1 MSWVEDLKRKT
12 VSAEEAVGAIK
23 SGDRVL
29 IQGGCGAPQNLM
41 NALVSR
47 AVELEGVQIVHLLI
61 VGETPYIRPELTKSF
76 RHVGFFL
83 GASTRKAVAR
93 GEADFIPIYLSEI
106 PDLFKT
112 GEIPLDVALINVS
125 PPDEHGFCSFGVDVS
140 ITKTAAQHARS
151 VVAEINEQM
160 PRTLGDCFIH
170 VSKLQRVVR
179 TNTPLPE
186 LPRGTMTEMH
196 KEIGRHV
203 ASLIEDGATLQ
214 MGIGAIPD
222 AILLYLQEK
231 KDLGVHT
238 EMFSDGVK
246 ELVESGVINNEKKT
260 IHAGKVVTSFMLG
273 SRKLFDFVDNNP
285 LIEMH
290 PTEYV
295 NDPFIVSQHENMV
308 AINSTLQV
316 DLSGQVC
323 SHSLGEMLYSG
334 FGGQVDFIRG
344 AARSKGGKPI
354 IALPATA
361 EEGSVSRIVPQL
373 SPGAAVT
380 TNAGD
385 VHYVVTEFGV
395 TYLHGKTLRERARA
409 MIEIAHPKF
418 RAELEEW
425 AEKTKRI

>member
-1 MSWVEDLKRKT
+1 MK
-12 VSAEEAVGAIK
+12 
-23 SGDRVL
+23 
-29 IQGGCGAPQNLM
+29 
-41 NALVSR
+41 ALVSR
-47 AVELEGVQIVHLLI
+47 AGELERVEVWHLLI
-61 VGETPYIRPELTKSF
+61 VGETPHIDPALTKSF

-93 GEADFIPIYLSEI
+93 GDADFIPIYLSEI
-106 PDLFKT
+106 PGLFKN
-112 GEIPLDVALINVS
+112 GEVPLDVALINVS

-140 ITKTAAQHARS
+140 ITKTAAQHARL

-170 VSKLQRVVR
+170 VSKLHRVVR

-186 LPRGTMTEMH
+186 LSRGTMTEMH

-203 ASLIEDGATLQ
+203 ASLIDDGATLQ

-222 AILLYLQEK
+222 AILLYLKEK

-323 SHSLGEMLYSG
+323 AHSLGEMLYSG

-361 EEGSVSRIVPQL
+361 EEGTVSRIVPQL
-373 SPGAAVT
+373 TPGAAVT

-385 VHYVVTEFGV
+385 VHYVATEYGV
-395 TYLHGKTLRERARA
+395 AYLHGKTLRERARA